1 MGHNHDFLNHV
12 YGLMNEE
19 TVNYMKLYWYWHA
32 F

>member
-19 TVNYMKLYWYWHA
+19 TASYMKLYWYT